1 LYNLDYSW
9 GIEKDHIWFINYLCL
24 DNFWITQI
32 KLPVSLGL
40 KLFIRMRRSFNSY
53 SRRNKR
59 LKISKFTM
67 RQLSFMENYLTFF
80 VQLDNYCWILNIC
93 KDVLCAFNMIQCG
106 EVLNKLNW
114 SYPFSKTCIRSSSS
128 SSSSILKV
136 FIFKLVL
143 RKMC

>member
-1 LYNLDYSW
+1 MYNLDYSW
-9 GIEKDHIWFINYLCL
+9 GIEKDHIWLINYLCL

-80 VQLDNYCWILNIC
+80 VQLDNYCWILNIKMFYVHLTWFSVVKC
-93 KDVLCAFNMIQCG
+93 LINLIDRTLSVKRVYVLLQLLI
-106 EVLNKLNW
+106 
-114 SYPFSKTCIRSSSS
+114 
-128 SSSSILKV
+128 SSILKV

>member
-1 LYNLDYSW
+1 MYNLDYSW
-9 GIEKDHIWFINYLCL
+9 GIEKDHIWLINYLCL

-59 LKISKFTM
+59 LKISKFTK

-80 VQLDNYCWILNIC
+80 VQLDNYCWILNIKMFYVHLTWFSVVKC
-93 KDVLCAFNMIQCG
+93 LINLIDRTLSVKRVYVLLQLLI
-106 EVLNKLNW
+106 
-114 SYPFSKTCIRSSSS
+114 SSF
-128 SSSSILKV
+128 LKV

>member
-9 GIEKDHIWFINYLCL
+9 GIEKDHIWLINYLCL

-80 VQLDNYCWILNIC
+80 VQLDNYCWILNIKMFYVHLTWFSVVKC
-93 KDVLCAFNMIQCG
+93 LINLIDRTLSVKRVYVLLQLLI
-106 EVLNKLNW
+106 
-114 SYPFSKTCIRSSSS
+114 
-128 SSSSILKV
+128 SSILKV

-143 RKMC
+143 R